1 MRRMKRRVAER
12 QMLDRLIDAV
22 RSGESRV
29 LVLRGEAGIGKSAL
43 VDYLADHASGCR
55 VLRAAG
61 VESEMELAFAGL
73 HQLFT
78 PIWRFVPRLPDP
90 QQHALGVAFG
100 LAAGRPPDRFLLGV
114 AALSLL
120 SEAARERPVACL
132 IDDVQWLDQASRETL
147 LFAARRLVAESVAMI
162 FAIRDSPRAT
172 ELGGLPEMVVAG
184 LAEGDARELLASV
197 LPGAMDQQVLD
208 RILAE
213 AHGNPL
219 ALLELPRVETPGFLV
234 GGYRYD
240 PSAVPSRI
248 EESYRHQVAQMP
260 RDTRRLLVIAAAE
273 STGDPVLV
281 WRAARAMGISTEHG
295 VDAPATSLVEFGTQ
309 VRFRHPLVR
318 SAILTAAAARERMRA
333 HRSLAEA
340 TDPVTD
346 PDRRAWHMAQA
357 TSGTDEDVALELE
370 HSADRAYA
378 RGGWPAA
385 AAFLHRATDLTPDLG
400 RRAERALAAA
410 QAAHHAGSPERSLD
424 LLALAEAGPLDD
436 FHRAPVDLPRR

>member
-1 MRRMKRRVAER
+1 M
-12 QMLDRLIDAV
+12 
-22 RSGESRV
+22 
-29 LVLRGEAGIGKSAL
+29 
-43 VDYLADHASGCR
+43 C
-55 VLRAAG
+55 
-61 VESEMELAFAGL
+61 FA
-73 HQLFT
+73 
-78 PIWRFVPRLPDP
+78 
-90 QQHALGVAFG
+90 
-100 LAAGRPPDRFLLGV
+100 
-114 AALSLL
+114 
-120 SEAARERPVACL
+120 
-132 IDDVQWLDQASRETL
+132 
-147 LFAARRLVAESVAMI
+147 M
-162 FAIRDSPRAT
+162 RDSHRCT

-295 VDAPATSLVEFGTQ
+295 VDAPGTALAPFGTQ

-333 HRSLAEA
+333 HRPLAEA
-340 TDPVTD
+340 TDPGTD

-436 FHRAPVDLPRR
+436 FHRAQVDLLRGRVSLTVSRGGETIGLLLKAARQLERFDVSLARDTYLDALMAAMFAGHLAPKVALLEVVEAARVAPRPSGLPQPAHLLLEAF